1 MGSMSFSEAIE
12 KFNNSKVKLLAEKI
26 FSSYYFPF
34 VTAAV
39 TVLSTTF
46 GLEPLII
53 WYICIIGAAIC
64 LCCKDV
70 SPCICLFIFMHSI
83 ISMQHS
89 PYSRVEWCDP
99 TYMTSVAFIVT
110 TTIAILIF
118 AGSCVYR
125 IVDSIM
131 KHRFKITPIFW
142 GLCAYLVA
150 LLLNG
155 LFSSKYYFMDTVYGL
170 GMGAIIMFM
179 FVFISGNVEI
189 NQTTYKRI
197 AFTFIAFSITLAI
210 QLLVAYITLDVVVD
224 GVINR
229 AKIQFGWGT
238 YNQFGMLITT
248 CIPAWFYLATKYKNG
263 YLFLLGVPINLLISV
278 FSMSRQ
284 AILMSLVLVVACFIW
299 YLIIVPKKQKLYG
312 SAIILGS
319 ALIYLIVILVKTD
332 EILKLFNNITFNPNP
347 GGGGSGGGTGGGSSG
362 GGSSSG
368 TAGGIAGI
376 SSGRTDIWLDGLKK
390 FMHNPI
396 FGNGFYDL
404 TATKINIPGY
414 NGAGY
419 GFTEV
424 IPFMC
429 HNTVIQ
435 LLFSCG
441 IVGLIAYVVHRT
453 QTVISL
459 INNPDNGRFFIA
471 FAECGILLTSLLD
484 NHIFYPLSLFIYAP
498 LLAVFT
504 VSEKTG
510 EGVKETDNVR
520 KED

>member
-1 MGSMSFSEAIE
+1 MMAKLNI
-12 KFNNSKVKLLAEKI
+12 SKVKEISQKV

-39 TVLSTTF
+39 TVLCTTF

-53 WYICIIGAAIC
+53 WYICLSGAAIC

-70 SPCICLFIFMHSI
+70 SPTICLFVFMHAI
-83 ISMQHS
+83 ISMKHS
-89 PYSRVEWCDP
+89 PYSRGVEWCDP

-110 TTIAILIF
+110 TSIAILIF

-179 FVFISGNVEI
+179 FVFISGNVEV

-197 AFTFIAFSITLAI
+197 AVIFIAYCLNLAI
-210 QLLVAYITLDVVVD
+210 QLLVTYITMGVIVD
-224 GVINR
+224 GVISR
-229 AKIQFGWGT
+229 GKIQFGWGT
-238 YNQFGMLITT
+238 YNQFGMLITL
-248 CIPAWFYLATKYKNG
+248 CIPAWFYLAAKCKNG
-263 YLFLLGVPINLLISV
+263 YLFMIGVPVNLLV
-278 FSMSRQ
+278 ALLSMSRQ
-284 AILMSLVLVVACFIW
+284 AILISAVLAVVSFVG
-299 YLIIVPKKQKLYG
+299 YLIIAPKREKLY
-312 SAIILGS
+312 STAILAGIALV
-319 ALIYLIVILVKTD
+319 ALIVYLVKKEGIMT
-332 EILKLFNNITFNPNP
+332 LFNGIKVNTTP
-347 GGGGSGGGTGGGSSG
+347 GEGSGGGISE
-362 GGSSSG
+362 
-368 TAGGIAGI
+368 I
-376 SSGRTDIWLDGLKK
+376 SSGRFDIWLDGLKK
-390 FMHNPI
+390 FTHYPI

-404 TATKINIPGY
+404 TATGTTTPGF
-414 NGAGY
+414 NGEGY
-419 GFTEV
+419 GFTQAV
-424 IPFMC
+424 PFMC

-441 IVGLIAYVVHRT
+441 IVGLLAYVVHRT

-459 INNPDNGRFFIA
+459 INNPDHGRVFVMLTI
-471 FAECGILLTSLLD
+471 CGILLTSLLD
-484 NHIFYPLSLFIYAP
+484 NHIFYPLPLFIYAP